1 MGSKLK
7 INPVDLQDREGFL
20 AYLQEQAK
28 EGWEATHI
36 WRTATVFRRTE
47 DPPKGYAMGFDPD
60 GEWPERNEQGQQRV
74 SGHVSTGIGI
84 YPADCPASPD
94 PAWPEAILEKYSQV
108 SQFSHL
114 ELGNRMTRILPLLI
128 LLILAAQ
135 GTDFGR
141 WFFSEFMDLSVQGPI
156 FLVVLVLCILSLI
169 IDLEIW
175 WVDRRH
181 QKGLRE
187 ARDGM
192 RVYRPDDSLA
202 RVIPLKNALGLLET
216 PLSLLEILILCV
228 YIL

>member
-47 DPPKGYAMGFDPD
+47 NPPKGYAMGFDPD
-60 GEWPERNEQGQQRV
+60 GEWPEKNEQGQQRV
-74 SGHVSTGIGI
+74 SGHVSTGVGI
-84 YPADCPASPD
+84 YPADRPASPD
-94 PAWPEAILEKYSQV
+94 PAWPEKVLDEFGHTPS
-108 SQFSHL
+108 FTTLHL
-114 ELGNRMTRILPLLI
+114 GGRISKGCPLAV
-128 LLILAAQ
+128 LLLLFFR
-135 GTDFGR
+135 GTDFGQ
-141 WFFSEFMDLSVQGPI
+141 WLFDDLSQVTIQGSV
-156 FLVVLVLCILSLI
+156 FAVLLVLCVLSFLI
-169 IDLEIW
+169 SLAEW

-216 PLSLLEILILCV
+216 PLSLLEIFILCV